1 MKKQPLPDVAGFVD
15 GNAKYEEANA
25 GRLDALEAAKAK
37 PGLRLAKPGE
47 SRQEFQ
53 RYVQAIYDLNN
64 LGYLHFEHLLRQ
76 GRSAEALKLADGLLL
91 MDGRLRAGAVE
102 GYNQALQGAF
112 GISGL
117 ATSFR
122 NHYAVLLRAETPQL
136 TSFLADLNATAAAR
150 VPIQDLTV
158 AQREYLIRTW
168 QDLPNV
174 AGNDPDHFKVGRA
187 FQDRL
192 LLSYMA
198 SRATPE
204 VLDRFRGI
212 FDRTVTAVAMRDF
225 ATLRQGRKPMKWT
238 RPSPLT
244 WTDIEPPDFRPLAL
258 LHPAEGG
265 LALALGAAGV
275 GDQAYAILR
284 ADAEV
289 DAWRLRVAE
298 ELYRRAKHRAPWR
311 QADLVPAYLPAVI
324 MDPFSPEH
332 PLGYADGKIWSVG
345 PDGHDD
351 GGRRSDNMVGD
362 PLVLGADVD
371 IIL

>member
-1 MKKQPLPDVAGFVD
+1 
-15 GNAKYEEANA
+15 
-25 GRLDALEAAKAK
+25 
-37 PGLRLAKPGE
+37 
-47 SRQEFQ
+47 
-53 RYVQAIYDLNN
+53 
-64 LGYLHFEHLLRQ
+64 
-76 GRSAEALKLADGLLL
+76 
-91 MDGRLRAGAVE
+91 
-102 GYNQALQGAF
+102 
-112 GISGL
+112 
-117 ATSFR
+117 
-122 NHYAVLLRAETPQL
+122 
-136 TSFLADLNATAAAR
+136 
-150 VPIQDLTV
+150 
-158 AQREYLIRTW
+158 
-168 QDLPNV
+168 
-174 AGNDPDHFKVGRA
+174 
-187 FQDRL
+187 
-192 LLSYMA
+192 
-198 SRATPE
+198 
-204 VLDRFRGI
+204 
-212 FDRTVTAVAMRDF
+212 MRDF